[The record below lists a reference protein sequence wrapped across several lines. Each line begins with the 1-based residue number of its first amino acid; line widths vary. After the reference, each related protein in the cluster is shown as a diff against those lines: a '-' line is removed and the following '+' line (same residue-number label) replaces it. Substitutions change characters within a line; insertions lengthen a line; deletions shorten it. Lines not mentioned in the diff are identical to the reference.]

1 MVPYFGRHSAKMFIR
16 GKPIRFG
23 YQIWGLCGN
32 DGYPYHLKIYQG
44 KEPTA
49 TAHQEPLGKRVINTM
64 VVIITENSDVLNHE
78 LYFDNFFSD
87 YELMCE
93 LAEKDVRATGTI
105 REIEQEE
112 QSKNLLDPKISKR
125 WNEAILIIALTVKFL
140 WLNVMTIP

>member
-1 MVPYFGRHSAKMFIR
+1 
-16 GKPIRFG
+16 
-23 YQIWGLCGN
+23 
-32 DGYPYHLKIYQG
+32 
-44 KEPTA
+44 
-49 TAHQEPLGKRVINTM
+49 M